1 MSATDNVDNI
11 LGQLDPEIAKI
22 LGEASPPPSGST
34 AVDPN
39 APGGLDPLGVSPF
52 YSGDRAAP
60 KREQAAAL
68 KEAQQSVKAHVSPA
82 LKRLGKVAEL
92 VPGAERVR
100 IRKMLDNG
108 QLGFIG
114 DYSVRDI
121 ETSGDLEIHLHR
133 YVRPTHKG
141 GSYYISIFDSKGLEH
156 NAGVIPLVD
165 APPEA
170 PQESA
175 LGLVREMMNRME
187 QQKMNYQ
194 PPPDPIEQMMRMQ
207 AAMQRMKELT
217 GQKDGSGDSMM
228 MMMLMQ
234 QMQAQQAP
242 KSPDPMLIALLD
254 KMDRRMEQLE
264 KKVVE
269 GPALGALPPP
279 MPMPPVA
286 DPIDTIVKLM
296 PLLAPKE
303 DRDRLSTRDILELVT
318 AKNKND
324 DQPTWRDVIEM
335 MNRRREEE
343 KPQQTVLDQ
352 IQAVAAAK
360 QALDQLS
367 PPSAPQG
374 TTFWD
379 ALGALFSQEKFGAGI
394 GTAISSAVKK
404 EPTSPAQ
411 LQQAIAR
418 PIAATPAVPPVASL
432 PPQQQQVK
440 RQIVFNETSKA
451 LFSELNSA
459 GDDGTRIDIV
469 VRSLTS
475 LHSMPNWRP
484 FVMEL
489 LSRTADNQREEVL
502 EDMLKPWLGLLVAH
516 ELVERHAATATLRA
530 FSENWSTVHGEIAK
544 RLGRP
549 VQTPPP
555 AQVSPEIPAPPAP
568 APAPEVSASPEPE
581 VPVAEAAAYVAEVV
595 ENPFDSDG
603 EDFDEPLEQAEPRRA
618 SGPQIVELPDEV
630 YLDASGY

>member
-1 MSATDNVDNI
+1 MNNVDNI
-11 LGQLDPEIAKI
+11 MGLDPEIAKI
-22 LGEASPPPSGST
+22 LGEPAPAPSGSS
-34 AVDPN
+34 ALDPN
-39 APGGLDPLGVSPF
+39 AIPSLDPLNISPF
-52 YSGDRAAP
+52 YGGDRVAP
-60 KREQAAAL
+60 KREQTAAL
-68 KEAQQSVKAHVSPA
+68 KEAQQNVKSHVSPA

-133 YVRPTHKG
+133 YVRPSHKG

-175 LGLVREMMNRME
+175 LSLVREMMNRME
-187 QQKMNYQ
+187 QQKMNYT

-207 AAMQRMKELT
+207 TAMQRMKEMT
-217 GQKDGSGDSMM
+217 GQKEGGDSMM

-234 QMQAQQAP
+234 QMQAQQAAP
-242 KSPDPMLIALLD
+242 RGPDPMFIALLD

-264 KKVVE
+264 KKLVE
-269 GPALGALPPP
+269 GPSLGALPPP
-279 MPMPPVA
+279 LPMPPVA

-318 AKNKND
+318 AKGKSD
-324 DQPTWRDVIEM
+324 DQPSWRDVIEI
-335 MNRRREEE
+335 MNRRRDED
-343 KPQQTVLDQ
+343 KPAQTVLDQ

-367 PPSAPQG
+367 PQG
-374 TTFWD
+374 NSSQTSFWD

-394 GTAISSAVKK
+394 GSAIGAVVKAKAEEGPAAQGPRQLPPVQAPQQSAQ
-404 EPTSPAQ
+404 PRQ
-411 LQQAIAR
+411 LQQA
-418 PIAATPAVPPVASL
+418 
-432 PPQQQQVK
+432 
-440 RQIVFNETSKA
+440 
-451 LFSELNSA
+451 
-459 GDDGTRIDIV
+459 V
-469 VRSLTS
+469 VRPLEQAPPAAPPAPVRFRFPESMKKIVDQMNVAREDHVRVDLVVQAMFV
-475 LHSMPNWRP
+475 LHGTTDWKN

-489 LSRTADNQREEVL
+489 LTKTAEGHKEEVL
-502 EDMLKPWLGLLVAH
+502 EGYLKPWLGILVSH
-516 ELVERHAATATLRA
+516 ELVDRIAATETLRA
-530 FSENWSTVHGEIAK
+530 FGEHWEAVHSEIAK

-549 VQTPPP
+549 VQ
-555 AQVSPEIPAPPAP
+555 AAP
-568 APAPEVSASPEPE
+568 APAA
-581 VPVAEAAAYVAEVV
+581 PVAVAEPVAPAPV
-595 ENPFDSDG
+595 PEHPQMSSTEESVMVASDED
-603 EDFDEPLEQAEPRRA
+603 EDFDEPLGEMEETGRR
-618 SGPQIVELPDEV
+618 SDGPQILDIPDDV
-630 YLDASGY
+630 FLDTIGF

>member
-1 MSATDNVDNI
+1 VNAMNMDNI
-11 LGQLDPEIAKI
+11 MGLDPEIAKI
-22 LGEASPPPSGST
+22 LGEPAPAPSGSS
-34 AVDPN
+34 ALDPN
-39 APGGLDPLGVSPF
+39 AIPSLDPLQVSPF
-52 YSGDRAAP
+52 YGGERVAP
-60 KREQAAAL
+60 KREQTAAL
-68 KEAQQSVKAHVSPA
+68 KEAQQNVKSHVSPA

-133 YVRPTHKG
+133 YVRPSHKG

-187 QQKMNYQ
+187 QQKMSYT

-207 AAMQRMKELT
+207 TAMQRMKEMT
-217 GQKDGSGDSMM
+217 GQKEGGDSMM
-228 MMMLMQ
+228 MMMMMQ
-234 QMQAQQAP
+234 QMQAQQAAP
-242 KSPDPMLIALLD
+242 RGPDPMFVALLD

-264 KKVVE
+264 KKLVE
-269 GPALGALPPP
+269 GPSLGAMLPPP
-279 MPMPPVA
+279 PPMPVA

-318 AKNKND
+318 AKGKSD
-324 DQPTWRDVIEM
+324 DQPSWRDVIEI
-335 MNRRREEE
+335 MNRRRDED
-343 KPQQTVLDQ
+343 KPAQTVLDQ

-367 PPSAPQG
+367 PQG
-374 TTFWD
+374 NSSQTSFWD

-394 GTAISSAVKK
+394 GSAIGAVVKAK
-404 EPTSPAQ
+404 AEEGPAAQGPRQLPPVQTPPRQ
-411 LQQAIAR
+411 LQQAVVRPLEQAPPPAPVRFRFPESMKKIVDQMNVAR
-418 PIAATPAVPPVASL
+418 EDHV
-432 PPQQQQVK
+432 
-440 RQIVFNETSKA
+440 
-451 LFSELNSA
+451 
-459 GDDGTRIDIV
+459 RIDLV
-469 VRSLTS
+469 VQAMFI
-475 LHSMPNWRP
+475 LHGSPEWKN

-489 LSRTADNQREEVL
+489 LSKTAEGHKEEVL
-502 EDMLKPWLGLLVAH
+502 EGYLKPWLGILVSH
-516 ELVERHAATATLRA
+516 ELVDRVAATETLRA
-530 FSENWSTVHGEIAK
+530 FGEHWETVHAEIAK

-549 VQTPPP
+549 VQ
-555 AQVSPEIPAPPAP
+555 AAP
-568 APAPEVSASPEPE
+568 APASPVAAP
-581 VPVAEAAAYVAEVV
+581 VAAPVAPVAEHQQMPSAAEAAGYVESVTSA
-595 ENPFDSDG
+595 SD
-603 EDFDEPLEQAEPRRA
+603 EDDDFDEPLGEMEEAGRR
-618 SGPQIVELPDEV
+618 SDGPQIVDIPDDV
-630 YLDASGY
+630 FLDTIGF

>member
-1 MSATDNVDNI
+1 MNSIDSVDSI
-11 LGQLDPEIAKI
+11 MGQLDPEIAKI
-22 LGEASPPPSGST
+22 LGDAAPPPSGSS
-34 AVDPN
+34 AADPN
-39 APGGLDPLGVSPF
+39 AVPPPNGLDPVSVSPF
-52 YSGDRAAP
+52 YSGERVAP
-60 KREQAAAL
+60 KREQTAAL
-68 KEAQQSVKAHVSPA
+68 KEAQNNVKAHVSPA

-187 QQKMNYQ
+187 QQKMSYT

-207 AAMQRMKELT
+207 TAMQRMKEMT

-242 KSPDPMLIALLD
+242 KGPDPILVALLD

-269 GPALGALPPP
+269 GPPLGALPPP
-279 MPMPPVA
+279 LPPPMPVA
-286 DPIDTIVKLM
+286 DPVETIVKLM

-303 DRDRLSTRDILELVT
+303 DKDRLSTRDILELVM
-318 AKNKND
+318 AKGRND

-335 MNRRREEE
+335 MNRKREEE

-367 PPSAPQG
+367 PQG
-374 TTFWD
+374 HSSQTTFWD
-379 ALGALFSQEKFGAGI
+379 AIGALFSQEKFGAGI
-394 GTAISSAVKK
+394 GAAIGAAVKAK
-404 EPTSPAQ
+404 AEEPALPASRPAAQ
-411 LQQAIAR
+411 LQPGPQVQRAIAR
-418 PIAATPAVPPVASL
+418 PLPAQVAPPPAEVQ
-432 PPQQQQVK
+432 PPK
-440 RQIVFNETSKA
+440 IVFPESMKEIA
-451 LFSELNSA
+451 KKLSSA
-459 GDDGTRIDIV
+459 TEDAQRVDLV
-469 VRSLTS
+469 VQSMFV
-475 LHSMPNWRP
+475 LHSTPQWKQ
-484 FVMEL
+484 FVMDV
-489 LSRTADNQREEVL
+489 LSKTAENQREIVL
-502 EDMLKPWLGLLVAH
+502 EEYLRPWLGLLVAA
-516 ELVERHAATATLRA
+516 ELVTSDAGKQTLRA
-530 FSENWSTVHGEIAK
+530 FDENWHAVHSEIAK

-549 VQTPPP
+549 VQEPS
-555 AQVSPEIPAPPAP
+555 AAAP
-568 APAPEVSASPEPE
+568 APLEPVPSPNA
-581 VPVAEAAAYVAEVV
+581 AETQDDDNGLET
-595 ENPFDSDG
+595 
-603 EDFDEPLEQAEPRRA
+603 DFDEPFEADEPSPSKA
-618 SGPQIVELPDEV
+618 MGPQIVDLPDDV
-630 YLDASGY
+630 YLDAAGF